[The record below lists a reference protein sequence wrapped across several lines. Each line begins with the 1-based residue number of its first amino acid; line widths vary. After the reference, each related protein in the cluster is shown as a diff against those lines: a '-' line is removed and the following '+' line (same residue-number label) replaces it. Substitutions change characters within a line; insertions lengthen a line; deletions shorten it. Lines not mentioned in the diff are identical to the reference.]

1 MRICTV
7 FYDMQD
13 FGGLEEYA
21 TTLAV
26 GLKQRGHQTSILSA
40 AWVSPDNQYL
50 RRLRQSQIPFVQVPK
65 WLSQPA
71 SDWRAKEKILSGVM
85 WLATPLIYLLAGGL
99 FLLQRRPW
107 RQSLTS
113 ARGWLHGQLLS
124 RLIGPDRRKP
134 LVRLLLNW
142 WRFRWRPDLLHI
154 QGYTSNLLFVIEWA
168 YAKNLPVVY
177 EEHQTPDA
185 QFDWW
190 QDFGHTINKAAT
202 VVAVS
207 EKSAQALRDV
217 CGVTRPI
224 VVRNPLLPD
233 PVAPGWQRNGKAGES
248 DDSLCV
254 TTVARLYVTKGL
266 KYLLDAIA
274 LVKATHPGMQFR
286 VYGDG
291 PLRQELLAYAGQL
304 GLDGNAIFVGAFTRR
319 EELSKIMAETDIF
332 VMSSI
337 LEGQPLAVVE
347 AMAYGCSIVSTS
359 VGGIPELI
367 EDGLNGL
374 LCIPGDPACLANKIC
389 TFIEHP
395 ALRLRLGRAAR
406 RSFEQGAFQPA
417 SVCERFISI
426 YHDTIQREQFLQG
439 DNKVRVFSLDD

>member
-1 MRICTV
+1 
-7 FYDMQD
+7 
-13 FGGLEEYA
+13 
-21 TTLAV
+21 
-26 GLKQRGHQTSILSA
+26 
-40 AWVSPDNQYL
+40 
-50 RRLRQSQIPFVQVPK
+50 
-65 WLSQPA
+65 
-71 SDWRAKEKILSGVM
+71 
-85 WLATPLIYLLAGGL
+85 
-99 FLLQRRPW
+99 
-107 RQSLTS
+107 
-113 ARGWLHGQLLS
+113 
-124 RLIGPDRRKP
+124 
-134 LVRLLLNW
+134 LNW

-190 QDFGHTINKAAT
+190 QGFGHTINKATT

-266 KYLLDAIA
+266 TYLLDAIVQ
-274 LVKATHPGMQFR
+274 VKARYPNTYFR
-286 VYGDG
+286 IYGDG
-291 PLRQELLAYAGQL
+291 PLYHELLAYAAQL
-304 GLDGNAIFVGAFTRR
+304 GLNGEQIFAGAFNHR
-319 EELSKIMAETDIF
+319 ELDSIMAQTDVF
-332 VMSSI
+332 ALSSI

-347 AMAYGCSIVSTS
+347 AMAYSCPIVATA

-367 EDGLNGL
+367 QDGVNGL
-374 LCIPGDPACLANKIC
+374 LCEAGDPACLAAKIC
-389 TFIEHP
+389 ALIENR
-395 ALRLRLGRAAR
+395 ALRQMLGQAAR
-406 RSFEQGAFQPA
+406 KSFERGPYQPA
-417 SVCERFISI
+417 SVCDHFISV
-426 YHDTIQREQFLQG
+426 YQEVLQSSG
-439 DNKVRVFSLDD
+439 PKPAS